1 MSLSAEGIFYILKDT
16 GILPVVCLKNEEE
29 LRTFTE
35 ALLLTPVRCI
45 EITMRHPYSY
55 EAIQFIKKTHP
66 DFIVGAGT
74 IVDTDMLNR
83 VIELGVDFCVSPGF
97 DEEVVSEAK
106 RKNIAFIPGCMTPS
120 DFLKARKFNIN
131 TVKLFPAECSGGV
144 KALKLYADAFSGMSF
159 LPTGGINLD
168 NYREYLSCKNVVACG
183 GSFMIPKEKLRMND
197 SKGISD
203 TVNSCMEAIK
213 EVRK

>member
-1 MSLSAEGIFYILKDT
+1 MSLSAEGIFSILKQT

-35 ALLLTPVRCI
+35 ALLPTTVRCI
-45 EITMRHPYSY
+45 EITMRHPFSY
-55 EAIQFIKKTHP
+55 EAIQYIKETYP
-66 DFIVGAGT
+66 DFVVGAGT

-106 RKNIAFIPGCMTPS
+106 RKSITFIPGCMTPS

-168 NYREYLSCKNVVACG
+168 NYLEYLSCKNVVACG
-183 GSFMIPKEKLRMND
+183 GSFMIPKEKLYMND
-197 SKGISD
+197 HKGIAN

>member
-1 MSLSAEGIFYILKDT
+1 MGLSAEGIFSILKDT

-29 LRTFTE
+29 LRSFIE
-35 ALLLTPVRCI
+35 ALLPTSVRCI
-45 EITMRHPYSY
+45 EITMRHPFSC
-55 EAIQFIKKTHP
+55 EAIAYIKNVHP

-106 RKNIAFIPGCMTPS
+106 RKNITFIPGCMTPS
-120 DFLKARKFNIN
+120 DFLKARKFNIH
-131 TVKLFPAECSGGV
+131 TVKLFPAECAGGV
-144 KALKLYADAFSGMSF
+144 KVLKLYADAFSGMSF

-168 NYREYLSCKNVVACG
+168 NYLEYLSCKNVVACG
-183 GSFMIPKEKLRMND
+183 GSFMIPKDKLFMND
-197 SKGISD
+197 SKGITD
-203 TVNSCMEAIK
+203 TVKRCLEAIK
-213 EVRK
+213 GG